1 MEEWYKMDYMGMA
14 EKRAAEA
21 KSDLIGWMY
30 KSDLFNLLGVENDQT
45 KGGRAAWNA
54 FMETLGSVTGDAPVK
69 MRNDVEDRAQD
80 FGNEREETGFRI
92 GFHVAM
98 RLCMEGMNGGIR

>member
-1 MEEWYKMDYMGMA
+1 MEYMGTA

-30 KSDLFNLLGVENDQT
+30 KSDLFNLLDVENDQT
-45 KGGRAAWNA
+45 KGERAAWNA

-98 RLCMEGMNGGIR
+98 RLCMEGMGGV

>member
-45 KGGRAAWNA
+45 KGERAAWTA

>member
-1 MEEWYKMDYMGMA
+1 MEYMGTA

-30 KSDLFNLLGVENDQT
+30 KSDLFNLLDVENDQT
-45 KGGRAAWNA
+45 KGERAAWNA

-98 RLCMEGMNGGIR
+98 RLCMEGMGGGVRI

>member
-1 MEEWYKMDYMGMA
+1 MEYMGTA

-45 KGGRAAWNA
+45 KGERKAWDA
-54 FMETLGSVTGDAPVK
+54 FKETLGSITEGAPVAK
-69 MRNDVEDRAQD
+69 RNDVEDRAQD

-98 RLCMEGMNGGIR
+98 RLCMEGMSGV